1 VVEDYWRVSPKEVL
15 ESEFSVYSMLKFQI
29 LADPLDLD
37 PYLRRVQQAI
47 EN

>member
-1 VVEDYWRVSPKEVL
+1 MSPREVL

-29 LADPLDLD
+29 LSDPDDLD
-37 PYLRRVQQAI
+37 PYLRRVRQAI